1 MMASGKSAKKNR
13 NAKSAPVVRQ
23 RQGLPWLTIGAVGVI
38 VALAVVIGVVVINS
52 QDEKNTANAAL
63 AAWVPSTADPDPSV
77 NIAGIFT
84 VPAGTYKAS
93 QHVSSAQRV
102 AYDSLAENLPP
113 TGGPH
118 DQTWAACNGVVYDTA
133 VRNENMVHPLEHGA
147 IWIAYN
153 PDTIDSGDLD
163 ILKGLVD
170 GQPYMMLSPY
180 PNLPSKISLQAW
192 EHRLQVDSATDER
205 VMQFI
210 TALRQNT
217 SVYPEIGATCSQPT
231 FNIQNPPAFDATA
244 PGADAIPMSGEGAT
258 NATNESAGATPAGQ
272 SPADSTS
279 GSTPDPST
287 SASVEASNPADTG
300 SESGASSA
308 AVSSSAG

>member
-13 NAKSAPVVRQ
+13 KAKSVPVVRQ
-23 RQGLPWLTIGAVGVI
+23 RQGLPWLTISAVGVI
-38 VALAVVIGVVVINS
+38 VVLAVVIGVVVINS

-63 AAWVPSTADPDPSV
+63 AAWVPSTENPDPSV

-93 QHVSSAQRV
+93 QHVSSTQRV
-102 AYDSLAENLPP
+102 AYDSVAKNLPP
-113 TGGPH
+113 IGGPH
-118 DQTWAACNGVVYDTA
+118 DQTWAACNGVVYNSA

-163 ILKGLVD
+163 ILTGLVN

-192 EHRLQVDSATDER
+192 EHRLEVDSASDER

-244 PGADAIPMSGEGAT
+244 PGADAIPMSGVGAT
-258 NATNESAGATPAGQ
+258 NATDESNGAMTDAQ
-272 SPADSTS
+272 TSSDSTS
-279 GSTPDPST
+279 GSTSDPSAAE
-287 SASVEASNPADTG
+287 SADVSNPTDPG
-300 SESGASSA
+300 SESGVSSA
-308 AVSSSAG
+308 TVSSSAG